1 MGHRSSCKKSVRLR
15 VRQPVFQGREDVT
28 GHSGTEAAVC
38 QGRIRGAGKIPNSS
52 IMDPLTKSPQARISP
67 PAPVPARHSRQKTCL
82 VTWKTSFV
90 RTSPE
95 NCRPSPTSSIQGCTL
110 TLVFP
115 NGLLDLF
122 LMCIYK
128 EFTVGK
134 GLGLPQSAI

>member
-1 MGHRSSCKKSVRLR
+1 MQEECSSQGKTACLSGKGRCDGSQWHRGCRLS
-15 VRQPVFQGREDVT
+15 RQDW
-28 GHSGTEAAVC
+28 
-38 QGRIRGAGKIPNSS
+38 GAGKSPNSS
-52 IMDPLTKSPQARISP
+52 LMGPLTKRPQARISP
-67 PAPVPARHSRQKTCL
+67 PAPVPACHSRQKTCL

-90 RTSPE
+90 RTSRE
-95 NCRPSPTSSIQGCTL
+95 NCCPSPTSSVQGCTL

-134 GLGLPQSAI
+134 GLGLPQSAT